1 MIVLAQHPATPDVPV
16 AVAVRTV
23 AIADSGFSP
32 GALVVAPG
40 TTVTWTNGGR
50 NRHTVTADGGAFGSP
65 TLIPG
70 DRFTVAAPTTPG
82 VYAYHCNFHSYMR
95 GTMTVSLVSLT
106 APAPVTTGGRPA
118 LSGTVPGA
126 AEGTVVHL
134 ERRVPGA
141 WEEVGV
147 AATGSGGA
155 YSLTGPQLTARTA
168 FRAVVG
174 DAVSPSIRAAVQP
187 AVIVTRTG
195 ARFAVQVR
203 PAGGGAV
210 HLEQLDLDTYRWEM
224 VAERRL
230 AAGRARFTLE
240 APGVYRAM
248 VEARGG
254 LSEAASR
261 VVQFKP
267 GAFHE

>member
-1 MIVLAQHPATPDVPV
+1 VIVLAQHPATPAAPV
-16 AVAVRTV
+16 AAVRTV
-23 AIADSGFSP
+23 AISDAGFAP
-32 GALVVAPG
+32 AALVVAPG

-50 NRHTVTADGGAFGSP
+50 TRHTVTADGGAFGSP

-70 DRFTVAAPTTPG
+70 DRFTVAAPAAPG
-82 VYAYHCNFHSYMR
+82 VYAYHCTFHAFMR
-95 GTMTVSLVSLT
+95 GTVTVSLVSLA
-106 APAPVTTGGRPA
+106 APAPVTVGGRPA

-126 AEGTVVHL
+126 GEGTVVHL
-134 ERRVPGA
+134 QRRVPGA

-147 AATGSGGA
+147 AATGSSGA
-155 YSLTGPQLTARTA
+155 YSLTGPALTQRTA

-174 DAVSPSIRAAVQP
+174 DEVSPSIRAEVRP
-187 AVIVTRTG
+187 AVVVTRTG
-195 ARFAVQVR
+195 ARFAVRVR

-210 HLEQLDLDTYRWEM
+210 HLERLDLDTYRWGA

-230 AAGRARFTLE
+230 SAGRARFTLT